1 MTDKPTADSAVDSV
15 YDQYL
20 ASLLEGDRTECADI
34 VENLHAGEV
43 SLRSLY
49 VDLFQRALYRVGDLW
64 EQNRVSVAT
73 EHLATAITE
82 RMVALVEPRVFGGQD
97 ARRRSI
103 VVACV
108 ADEYHQ
114 LGGRMAADLFEL
126 YGWRAY
132 FLGANTPH
140 QSLLDLIEKAEPE
153 LVGLS
158 LSIYSNLPSLLA
170 ALDAVRAA
178 HPALPIIVG
187 GQAFRWGGEE
197 SLHRYQGVTLVKNTD
212 DLERIADAHANG

>member
-1 MTDKPTADSAVDSV
+1 MSEQPGSDPRVDSV
-15 YDQYL
+15 YDRYL
-20 ASLLEGDRTECADI
+20 ASLLEGERTECTSV
-34 VENLHAGEV
+34 VEGLRAGEV
-43 SLRSLY
+43 PLRSLY
-49 VDLFQRALYRVGDLW
+49 VDLFQRALYQVGDLW

-82 RMVALVEPRVFGGQD
+82 RMVALVEPGVFGGE
-97 ARRRSI
+97 ARRRVI

-126 YGWRAY
+126 HGWRAY

-140 QSLLDLIEKAEPE
+140 SSLLDLIEKTKPD

-158 LSIYSNLPSLLA
+158 LSIYFNLPSLLA

-178 HPALPIIVG
+178 HPDLPIIVG

-197 SLHRYQGVTLVKNTD
+197 SLRRYEGVTLVKTVD
-212 DLERIADAHANG
+212 DLERIATGHGSP